1 MKWLRVVLLIRAV
14 FGASENPDENLGVH
28 DPNLFEGD
36 MILTPEQR
44 LEAEMGLDVDS
55 SLKRGS
61 VRNRLWPDGIVAR
74 ENVLG
79 LFCNR
84 HLPLNKENFTTAVLF
99 LASDSRAV
107 AAIKAGLEEWT
118 TKTCIRFKKRTNE
131 DAFIAFKRGS
141 GCSSY
146 VGRTGRRQY
155 VNLARGCWYRGTV
168 AHEIGHAISFYHE
181 QSRPDRDNYVTIL
194 WENITEKNKFNFHKY
209 PRSTIDALGTKYDYG
224 SLMHYGSKAFSKNGK
239 PTIVAKQPGVTLG
252 QRRGLSSIDAEQAN
266 LLYKSLCAGRGDGGA
281 GISTSNAGGRCQD
294 KDSRCRNWTRYCSFH
309 NYVRANC
316 KKTCKLC

>member
-61 VRNRLWPDGIVAR
+61 VRNRLWPDGIVAY
-74 ENVLG
+74 EIQSD
-79 LFCNR
+79 
-84 HLPLNKENFTTAVLF
+84 

-141 GCSSY
+141 G
-146 VGRTGRRQY
+146 
-155 VNLARGCWYRGTV
+155 
-168 AHEIGHAISFYHE
+168 
-181 QSRPDRDNYVTIL
+181 
-194 WENITEKNKFNFHKY
+194 
-209 PRSTIDALGTKYDYG
+209 
-224 SLMHYGSKAFSKNGK
+224 
-239 PTIVAKQPGVTLG
+239 
-252 QRRGLSSIDAEQAN
+252 
-266 LLYKSLCAGRGDGGA
+266 
-281 GISTSNAGGRCQD
+281 
-294 KDSRCRNWTRYCSFH
+294 
-309 NYVRANC
+309 
-316 KKTCKLC
+316 